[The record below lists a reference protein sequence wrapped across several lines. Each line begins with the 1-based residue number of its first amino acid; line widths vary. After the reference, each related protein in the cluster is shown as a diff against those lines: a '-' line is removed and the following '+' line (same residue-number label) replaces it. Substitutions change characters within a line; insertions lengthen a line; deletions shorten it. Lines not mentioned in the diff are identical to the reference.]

1 MIIYRG
7 GTGTLEYYFFYKILK
22 KSASHVSLCDNAKVE
37 PPKII
42 EFVRFIYLI
51 LDRGFLIRFWIIYA
65 DLAV

>member
-7 GTGTLEYYFFYKILK
+7 GTGTLEYYFFFFFK
-22 KSASHVSLCDNAKVE
+22 KNASHVSLCDNAKVE

-51 LDRGFLIRFWIIYA
+51 LDGGF
-65 DLAV
+65 